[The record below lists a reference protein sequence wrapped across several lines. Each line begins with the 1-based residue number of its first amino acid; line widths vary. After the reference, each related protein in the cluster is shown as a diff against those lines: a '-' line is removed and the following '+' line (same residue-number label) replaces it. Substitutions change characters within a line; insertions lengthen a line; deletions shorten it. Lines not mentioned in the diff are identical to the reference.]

1 MKIIKN
7 IILQPISF
15 YKRRKITNV
24 INNSKGNRIFIFDI
38 DNTIADTLPSL
49 EIKHWKNESDR
60 VQTLAIFVKMH
71 RLLNI
76 LYLNKRN
83 TIYFLSARSYFSFKS
98 TFNWLSNMELPVEKD
113 KIFITRTAEEKKKIF
128 KQLKL
133 DKLNIYY
140 FDDLA
145 YLESNNNIVFY
156 TDLIEYFRNLA
167 KKNKIKY
174 YGLQEL
180 TKFISKTK
188 N

>member
-7 IILQPISF
+7 FILQPISF
-15 YKRRKITNV
+15 YKRRNITKL

-49 EIKHWKNESDR
+49 EINIWKTESDR
-60 VQTLAIFVKMH
+60 VKTLAIFVKMH
-71 RLLNI
+71 RLLNS

-98 TFNWLSNMELPVEKD
+98 TFNWLSNMKLPVEKD

-128 KQLKL
+128 EKLNL

-145 YLESNNNIVFY
+145 YLESNNNIFFY
-156 TDLIEYFRNLA
+156 TELIEYFRNLA

-174 YGLQEL
+174 YGFDEL
-180 TKFISKTK
+180 TKFIAK
-188 N
+188 NK